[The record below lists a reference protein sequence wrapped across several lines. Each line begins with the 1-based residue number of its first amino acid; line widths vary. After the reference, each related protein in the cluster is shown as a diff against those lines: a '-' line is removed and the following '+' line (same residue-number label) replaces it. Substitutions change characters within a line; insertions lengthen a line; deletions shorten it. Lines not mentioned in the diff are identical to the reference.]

1 MNRLNI
7 DLSSCRDNYLDFLKG
22 LLIFLVVY
30 GHVIQYF
37 GYRCT
42 DEYFKD
48 FFFKLIYIFHMP
60 MFMLISGY
68 LSFFSIMRYPLPDLI
83 YRRALQLLLPVLS
96 WGIFVGIQKSIFKIA
111 TANANFDVIF
121 DFVFSEI
128 LSNLWFLWVLFLNYL
143 VLFVSMKF
151 SKRFEEVFMIVCLI
165 VLYFINYIIGFKYL
179 GIGLLCWYLPFYV
192 MGYICNKY
200 IEKIHKPLYFIGYI
214 SLILFPV
221 LAFYWSRVGIT
232 PLAGL
237 APALQGLISFC
248 HRFVTGITGILASY
262 VLFGWLVSHFPKR
275 MIALDRLGGITLEVY
290 CMHYYFLY
298 LIVLL
303 SGVVLPVKIVLT
315 FIFALTGSIILKKI
329 IYRSPKATRLLFN
342 KKI

>member
-1 MNRLNI
+1 MSERNVL
-7 DLSSCRDNYLDFLKG
+7 LDVLKG
-22 LLIFLVVY
+22 FAIFLVVM
-30 GHVIQYF
+30 GHAIQYNQV
-37 GYRCT
+37 
-42 DEYFKD
+42 D
-48 FFFKLIYIFHMP
+48 FDTNPVFRFIYSFHMP
-60 MFMLISGY
+60 LFMFVSGFVSYKSFDGSKTKLLKRFKALIIPFWIWFFISY
-68 LSFFSIMRYPLPDLI
+68 LFYSLYKFTGNSFEI
-83 YRRALQLLLPVLS
+83 Y
-96 WGIFVGIQKSIFKIA
+96 
-111 TANANFDVIF
+111 NFDNGL
-121 DFVFSEI
+121 
-128 LSNLWFLWVLFLNYL
+128 LSGIIEALKSPDNKSLWFLWVLFLNYL

-179 GIGLLCWYLPFYV
+179 GIGLLCWYLPFYL